1 MDEEAGRALE
11 SIKPRIED
19 AEALGIIAAFNRADV
34 EFHEIIVQ
42 LQAIKLKEM
51 GL

>member
-1 MDEEAGRALE
+1 MDEETRA
-11 SIKPRIED
+11 
-19 AEALGIIAAFNRADV
+19 IIAAFNRADV

-51 GL
+51 GI

>member
-1 MDEEAGRALE
+1 MDEETRD
-11 SIKPRIED
+11 IV
-19 AEALGIIAAFNRADV
+19 AAFNRADV